1 MIKSLREKVRKSFF
15 PDKTVEAVIDI
26 DFEALKRQGFRVIL
40 LDIDNTLVPHGTH
53 SADESALKIRD
64 TLDNIGMAPV
74 VCSNAKSERL
84 FSFSGSLDVECIKDA
99 KKPAPHAI
107 NDFMQRNDIK
117 ADEIIMIGDQLIT
130 DVLAARR
137 AGIPVILCEPISK
150 KEVFY
155 VRLKR
160 PLERL
165 LVWIGGKDIFNALRE
180 VKIDS
185 L

>member
-1 MIKSLREKVRKSFF
+1 MTKSLRKKVRKYFF
-15 PDKTVEAVIDI
+15 PDKIAESVIDI

-40 LDIDNTLVPHGTH
+40 LDIDNTLVSHGTH

-64 TLDNIGMAPV
+64 TLDNIGLTPV
-74 VCSNAKSERL
+74 VCSNAKAERL
-84 FSFSGSLDVECIKDA
+84 RSFSGSLDVKFISDA
-99 KKPAPHAI
+99 KKPAPNAI
-107 NDFMQRNDIK
+107 NDFMQRNNIN

-137 AGIPVILCEPISK
+137 AGIPVILCKPISK

-165 LVWIGGKDIFNALRE
+165 LVWIGGKEIFSALEE
-180 VKIDS
+180 VAIDS

>member
-1 MIKSLREKVRKSFF
+1 MKNSLRKIVRKYFF
-15 PDKTVEAVIDI
+15 PDKIVESVKDV

-40 LDIDNTLVPHGTH
+40 LDIDNTLVPHGRR
-53 SADESALKIRD
+53 SADRSALEIRD
-64 TLDNIGMAPV
+64 SLDHIGLTPV
-74 VCSNAKSERL
+74 VCSNAKAKRL
-84 FSFSGSLDVECIKDA
+84 QSFTGSLDIECISDA

-107 NDFMQRNDIK
+107 NNFMQANDIN

-130 DVLAARR
+130 DVLASRR
-137 AGIPVILCEPISK
+137 AGIPVILCKPISK
-150 KEVFY
+150 QEVFY

-165 LVWIGGKDIFNALRE
+165 LIRIGGKDIYRSLEE
-180 VKIDS
+180 VAIDS

>member
-1 MIKSLREKVRKSFF
+1 MIDCLRKKVRKYFF
-15 PDKTVEAVIDI
+15 PDKIVDSVQDV
-26 DFEALKRQGFRVIL
+26 DFKALKGQGFRVIL

-53 SADESALKIRD
+53 SADRSALEIRD
-64 TLDNIGMAPV
+64 SLDSIGLTPV
-74 VCSNAKSERL
+74 VCSNAKAERMQ
-84 FSFSGSLDVECIKDA
+84 SFTGSLDIEGISDA

-107 NDFMQRNDIK
+107 NKFRQLNSIR

-137 AGIPVILCEPISK
+137 AGIPVILCKPISK

-160 PLERL
+160 PLETL
-165 LVWIGGKDIFNALRE
+165 LIWIGGKEIFRSLEE
-180 VKIDS
+180 VAIDS